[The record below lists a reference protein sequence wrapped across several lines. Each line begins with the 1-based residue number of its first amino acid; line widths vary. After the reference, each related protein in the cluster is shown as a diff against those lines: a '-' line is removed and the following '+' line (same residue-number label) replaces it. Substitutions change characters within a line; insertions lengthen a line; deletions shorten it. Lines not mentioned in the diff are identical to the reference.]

1 MASQK
6 TDRILTAIRVESL
19 TRMLEYA
26 LGTEYDEL
34 KEMYVSEAIDYLD
47 AWRSS
52 IFDTEAEEQE
62 FRHYGI

>member
-1 MASQK
+1 MKNQQ

-19 TRMLEYA
+19 TRMLEWA

-47 AWRSS
+47 AWRGS

>member
-1 MASQK
+1 MESQK

-19 TRMLEYA
+19 TRILEYA
-26 LGTEYDEL
+26 LKTDYDEL

-47 AWRSS
+47 AWRGS
-52 IFDTEAEEQE
+52 IFDTEEEEQD

>member
-1 MASQK
+1 MKNQK

-19 TRMLEYA
+19 TRMLEWA

-47 AWRSS
+47 AWRGS
-52 IFDTEAEEQE
+52 IFDTEEEEEE
-62 FRHYGI
+62 FRHYGL

>member
-1 MASQK
+1 MKNQK

-19 TRMLEYA
+19 TRMLEWA

-47 AWRSS
+47 AWRES
-52 IFDTEAEEQE
+52 IFDTEEEE
-62 FRHYGI
+62 EDFRHYGL